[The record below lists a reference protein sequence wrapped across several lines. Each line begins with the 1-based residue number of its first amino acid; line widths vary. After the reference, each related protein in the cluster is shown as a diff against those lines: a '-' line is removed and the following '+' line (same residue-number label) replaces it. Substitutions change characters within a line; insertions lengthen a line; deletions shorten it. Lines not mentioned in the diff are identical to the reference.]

1 MYQFLGCRDVQKSMK
16 LKSQQ
21 KSRQKVPKVG
31 KNWEVS
37 QELGK
42 VAKIA
47 KSLENLCK
55 FGKSC
60 KNSPKLEK
68 VGKVAKVGK
77 S

>member
-16 LKSQQ
+16 LKSQR

-42 VAKIA
+42 VWKICV
-47 KSLENLCK
+47 NL
-55 FGKSC
+55 G
-60 KNSPKLEK
+60 
-68 VGKVAKVGK
+68 KVGK
-77 S
+77 SCQNWPKLTKSPNVKVN